1 MSKARRGKG
10 IRELFARGRG
20 TCPVCGAS
28 GIKLLYE
35 QEAGGQKVKVC
46 KPCKAAIKHGKKNTS
61 HIVAAKAELAATE

>member
-1 MSKARRGKG
+1 MSKPHRGKT

-35 QEAGGQKVKVC
+35 LEADGKKVKVC
-46 KPCKAAIKHGKKNTS
+46 KPCRAAIKHGKKS
-61 HIVAAKAELAATE
+61 VPAQAAPAAE